1 MTDFGDER
9 YRRTVDSDDA
19 HSRRAN
25 VSGEGVYHR
34 TADSDDA
41 NERRADTSGNDCYRR
56 AAGHRA
62 THFSGEKRYR
72 RSAEDDCNADDFE
85 SVNRYR
91 RSAEG
96 DCSADDFES
105 ENRYRRPA
113 EDDYGTDDAFDDD
126 FSDDDFF
133 SVKSDY
139 ASKRRRT
146 DERVPRNYRPARRSG
161 TRKRRPDGE
170 F

>member
-1 MTDFGDER
+1 M
-9 YRRTVDSDDA
+9 
-19 HSRRAN
+19 
-25 VSGEGVYHR
+25 
-34 TADSDDA
+34 
-41 NERRADTSGNDCYRR
+41 
-56 AAGHRA
+56 
-62 THFSGEKRYR
+62 HFSGEKRYR
-72 RSAEDDCNADDFE
+72 RPAEDDCNADDFE
-85 SVNRYR
+85 SENRYR
-91 RSAEG
+91 RS
-96 DCSADDFES
+96 
-105 ENRYRRPA
+105 A

-126 FSDDDFF
+126 FSDGDFF